1 MKTFQKDS
9 FYTLATF
16 KAKKQ
21 NNETDDKKLATDN
34 FAT

>member
-1 MKTFQKDS
+1 MKTFQKAS
-9 FYTLATF
+9 FYTLATL